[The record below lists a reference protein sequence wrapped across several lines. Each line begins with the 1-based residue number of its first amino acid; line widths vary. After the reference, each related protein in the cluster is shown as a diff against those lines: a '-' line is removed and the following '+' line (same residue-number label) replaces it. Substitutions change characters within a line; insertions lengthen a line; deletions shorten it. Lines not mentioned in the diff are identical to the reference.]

1 MHACVNVYSWWCIRM
16 HVHDHVMQSQMI
28 SSGVYHITYNGTY
41 GVHGWVCIDGYV
53 YAYMYMIMV
62 HTVVHSGLVHPGTGR
77 GTTHD
82 HRGT

>member
-1 MHACVNVYSWWCIRM
+1 M

-28 SSGVYHITYNGTY
+28 SSGVDHSTYHGTY
-41 GVHGWVCIDGYV
+41 GVHGWVCIGGYV

-77 GTTHD
+77 GTTPM
-82 HRGT
+82 GTRVD

>member
-1 MHACVNVYSWWCIRM
+1 MHVRVYVYSLVRI
-16 HVHDHVMQSQMI
+16 HVHDHDVMWIMRTGLDHST
-28 SSGVYHITYNGTY
+28 YHGTY
-41 GVHGWVCIDGYV
+41 GVHGWVCIGGYV

-62 HTVVHSGLVHPGTGR
+62 HTVVHSGLHHRGTGR